1 MLSRG
6 VTRAP
11 YILNVTSSV
20 YLYISFL
27 PGRLQHF
34 RLAAGGQ
41 VRQHQHTKDTM
52 MMFALLS
59 IHNTYTHRF
68 SSVTGILYGKSS
80 LLTVLRSVLQVGQ
93 PKPSLKSSAAM
104 TVHPIYI
111 EFQYMNIILK
121 KYLKSNDY
129 KTRRNVMLWLPGK
142 NCHSNISCTAISVS
156 YNNLVHFE
164 GSKSI
169 LVRVTVGCL
178 RNKALCYPE
187 RNSIHCAYC
196 DTIKCIS
203 IVIHLA
209 NTAIFYIYLK

>member
-1 MLSRG
+1 MNGFRNVIIYCNIPGLLPEWCMSNMLSRG

-41 VRQHQHTKDTM
+41 ARQHQHTKDTM

-111 EFQYMNIILK
+111 EFQYMNIIFK
-121 KYLKSNDY
+121 KIFKIKWLQN
-129 KTRRNVMLWLPGK
+129 TEECNVMTSG
-142 NCHSNISCTAISVS
+142 
-156 YNNLVHFE
+156 
-164 GSKSI
+164 
-169 LVRVTVGCL
+169 
-178 RNKALCYPE
+178 
-187 RNSIHCAYC
+187 
-196 DTIKCIS
+196 
-203 IVIHLA
+203 
-209 NTAIFYIYLK
+209 